1 MSSTVEEKTAEEDEI
16 RVEEVIA
23 HINTNISLLE
33 RCNRDWAGL
42 LMDLKEEKEY
52 QRAAEGSEGYIEVLM
67 EANEV
72 RSCLFRDL
80 VESDC

>member
-1 MSSTVEEKTAEEDEI
+1 MSGPIQKLIGPVVKVRLQCYVEELSSLLSSIVEEKTAGEDEI

-52 QRAAEGSEGYIEVLM
+52 Q
-67 EANEV
+67 
-72 RSCLFRDL
+72 
-80 VESDC
+80 